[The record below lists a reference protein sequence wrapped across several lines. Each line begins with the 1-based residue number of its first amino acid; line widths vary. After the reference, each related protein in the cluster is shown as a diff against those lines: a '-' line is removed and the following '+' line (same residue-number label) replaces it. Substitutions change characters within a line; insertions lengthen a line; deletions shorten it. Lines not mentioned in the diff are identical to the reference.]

1 MNNRLRELQERVYR
15 ANMELFERGLVVY
28 TFGNASGID
37 RESGVVAIKP
47 SGVDYQDLTP
57 RSMVLLDLE
66 GNRLGGEYNP
76 SSDTR
81 THLVLYRAYP
91 GIGGVAHTHSRY
103 ATAWAQ
109 ARQPLPCFGTTHAD
123 YFHGEI
129 PCTGVIEDGRL
140 RRDYEE
146 ETGNLIVDTLRGVDV
161 EHMKAVLVACHGPF
175 TWGMDPGEA
184 VFISVMLE
192 EVARMGLYTRMLD
205 PQAGGIKRALLD
217 KHYLRKHGAGAYYG
231 QPGGGGPSGGA

>member
-1 MNNRLRELQERVYR
+1 VNDRLRELQERVYR
-15 ANMELFERGLVVY
+15 ANMELFDKGLVIY
-28 TFGNASGID
+28 TFGNVSGID

-47 SGVDYQDLTP
+47 SGVGYQALTP

-66 GNRLGGEYNP
+66 GNRLEGEYNP

-109 ARQPLPCFGTTHAD
+109 ARKPLPCFGTTHAD

-175 TWGMDPGEA
+175 TWGRDPGEA

-192 EVARMGLYTRMLD
+192 EAARTGLYTRLLE
-205 PQAGGIKRALLD
+205 PRAGGIKQTLLD

-231 QPGGGGPSGGA
+231 QPGAAG